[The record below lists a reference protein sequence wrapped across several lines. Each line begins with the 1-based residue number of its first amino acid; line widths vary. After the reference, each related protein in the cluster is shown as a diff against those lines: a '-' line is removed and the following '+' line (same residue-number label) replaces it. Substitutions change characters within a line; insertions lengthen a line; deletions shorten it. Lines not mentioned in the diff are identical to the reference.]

1 MAQSKVKA
9 RAGNP
14 LVTADDLAAALGKP
28 VPCVEKTVIEVASA
42 ADTWLVQYLR
52 ADDADGNPIDHS
64 THDYCKRAAL
74 RVAVETWS
82 ASVSAGGQPVSND
95 FQPTPYAL
103 GNTLLRMVAGLI
115 APCRDTGSLIG

>member
-1 MAQSKVKA
+1 MAQAKVKA

-14 LVTADDLAAALGKP
+14 LVNADDLAAALGKP
-28 VPCVEKTVIEVASA
+28 VPCNEPAVIEVANA
-42 ADTWLVQYLR
+42 ADTWLVQYLT
-52 ADDADGNPIDHS
+52 DVDADGNPIDHS

-95 FQPTPYAL
+95 FQPSPYAL

-115 APCRDTGSLIG
+115 APCRDVKGLIG